1 MIYQNN
7 HSVHG
12 NDQHTIPS
20 SIKNEVTSMP
30 LSITGSCG
38 PVDCPQY
45 ENKESKV
52 ELNVDS
58 GHCSNSLDRCDI
70 TSQHTHDVYSTWN
83 THGSTCTP
91 RRIHVACLLGY
102 KAEIGNENISRD
114 ANKDSNNGP
123 HARSEGEHS
132 KESRN
137 SNRNKISQR
146 ICLHTSGSSCN
157 YFGVTDDY
165 VFK

>member
-1 MIYQNN
+1 
-7 HSVHG
+7 
-12 NDQHTIPS
+12 
-20 SIKNEVTSMP
+20 MP

-70 TSQHTHDVYSTWN
+70 T
-83 THGSTCTP
+83 
-91 RRIHVACLLGY
+91 Y